1 VTKLGLGIEVK
12 LVQYPPEAPKLVAAA
27 SKMSIS
33 HKGSSELLSIGD
45 EEVEVW
51 IKETLKRGHLSPWEL
66 KFIKGVVS
74 CVLNVNTN
82 TKATRGRRGWEGRD

>member
-12 LVQYPPEAPKLVAAA
+12 LVQYTPEAPKLVAAA

-51 IKETLKRGHLSPWEL
+51 IKETLKRGHLSL
-66 KFIKGVVS
+66 S
-74 CVLNVNTN
+74 L
-82 TKATRGRRGWEGRD
+82 